1 MKKGDRMKK
10 TDKWMEIAVFVVLGL
25 AGLAWAAE
33 SQDAK
38 PLPPIHI
45 DIPVKLE
52 KANVVFN
59 LDHVAFTG
67 DLPLGI
73 KAMNQFAK
81 RLKEM
86 GVEGQIIGVFH
97 SEAAYLT
104 LNDNAYNAYRNVT
117 TGNPHKGLL
126 AELMKQGVQIEECA
140 VSMKAHNWSNADLLP
155 GVKVNGGAVMRVIQ
169 LVQQGY
175 VQMQP

>member
-1 MKKGDRMKK
+1 MKKGTRMKMANRWI
-10 TDKWMEIAVFVVLGL
+10 TIAVFVGLGL
-25 AGLAWAAE
+25 AGLTWAAKDQE
-33 SQDAK
+33 AK

-52 KANVVFN
+52 KVNVVFN
-59 LDHVAFTG
+59 LDHLAFVG

-73 KAMNQFAK
+73 KALSQFAN
-81 RLKEM
+81 RFTEM

-97 SEAAYLT
+97 SEAAHLT
-104 LNDNAYNAYRNVT
+104 LNDTAYNAARNVT

-126 AELMKQGVQIEECA
+126 ADLMKQGVQIEECA
-140 VSMKAHNWSNADLLP
+140 VSMKAHHWSNEDLLP
-155 GVKVNGGAVMRVIQ
+155 GVKVNGGAVVRVIQ